1 MKYSVSIA
9 GQVFNVEITGD
20 GVRMN
25 GRVVSAQLEL
35 VPHTP
40 LRQIVVDGGSTTFA
54 MVRAEEGW
62 VIHHRG
68 ECWTAEVQDERSR
81 QIRELTGQGV
91 KVAAG
96 GLVRAPMP
104 GLVLR
109 VNVEVG
115 QHVAEGAGLM
125 VLEAMKM
132 ENEIRAP
139 TAGEVTTIHV
149 GPGEAVEKGVTLVE
163 IG

>member
-1 MKYSVSIA
+1 
-9 GQVFNVEITGD
+9 
-20 GVRMN
+20 
-25 GRVVSAQLEL
+25 
-35 VPHTP
+35 
-40 LRQIVVDGGSTTFA
+40 
-54 MVRAEEGW
+54 
-62 VIHHRG
+62 
-68 ECWTAEVQDERSR
+68 
-81 QIRELTGQGV
+81 
-91 KVAAG
+91 
-96 GLVRAPMP
+96 MP

>member
-62 VIHHRG
+62 VIQSAGRPRFRTSVLDRFG
-68 ECWTAEVQDERSR
+68 NSPAKGSRSR
-81 QIRELTGQGV
+81 
-91 KVAAG
+91 
-96 GLVRAPMP
+96 P
-104 GLVLR
+104 
-109 VNVEVG
+109 VG
-115 QHVAEGAGLM
+115 WSEPPCPASFSV
-125 VLEAMKM
+125 
-132 ENEIRAP
+132 
-139 TAGEVTTIHV
+139 
-149 GPGEAVEKGVTLVE
+149 
-163 IG
+163 